1 MLTKNIENALNKQ
14 IEMEGYASNYYL
26 SAASWCDAQGL
37 EGCAGFLYGHADEER
52 MHMMKIFVY
61 VNDAGGHALAPEIKQ
76 PPTAFKS
83 LLDLFTAIL
92 DHEIKVTASINNL
105 VDICM
110 QEKDHST
117 NNFLQWYVAEQ
128 HEEEKLFR
136 QVIDKIKLIGDD
148 PKGHYWIDKELGSL
162 RSGPGGGGGSQSA
175 T

>member
-1 MLTKNIENALNKQ
+1 MLAKKIENALNKQ

-26 SAASWCDAQGL
+26 SAASWCDAKGL
-37 EGCAGFLYGHADEER
+37 EGCATFLYGHADEER

-76 PPTAFKS
+76 PPTKFKS
-83 LLDLFTAIL
+83 LLDLFVAIL
-92 DHEIKVTASINNL
+92 DHEIKVTESINNL
-105 VDICM
+105 VDICLH
-110 QEKDHST
+110 EKDHST

-128 HEEEKLFR
+128 HEEEKLFK

-148 PKGHYWIDKELGSL
+148 PKGHYWIDKELGGM
-162 RSGPGGGGGSQSA
+162 RVGPAKGGAPSA